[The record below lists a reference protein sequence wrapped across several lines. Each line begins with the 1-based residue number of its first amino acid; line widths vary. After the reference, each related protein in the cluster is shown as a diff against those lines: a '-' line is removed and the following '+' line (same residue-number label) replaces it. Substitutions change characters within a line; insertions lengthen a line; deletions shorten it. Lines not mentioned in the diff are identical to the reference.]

1 MSDNKPS
8 LKGIL
13 LSGTDRDLPD
23 VLPTGISRYTNFA
36 EMSIGNRSRLSSAF
50 DTIVGRTVAIKSLL
64 PSCAVDRR
72 HRRRFLREARV
83 TAQLQHPNTV
93 PVYDIGVDPDLGIY
107 FTMKRISGENLLQV
121 IRRLAQGDEE
131 AKVAFPL
138 RRLLDI
144 AINVAQSLAYSHVR
158 GVIHRD
164 IKPENIWV
172 GNFGEVIVLDW
183 GVAKVWGYPDELEEL
198 SPPTPTPLPEDGVEA
213 GPDPH
218 EPARLTTT
226 EGVDAASARGLD
238 ASSIAGRSGADMS
251 DVGSHTEVDLE
262 KDQLRTLTNNGQRL
276 GTPLYMS
283 PEQVRGSQFV
293 DDRTDMFS
301 LGVVLY
307 EMLTQKEPFRGR
319 SIEDTFHFI
328 QNWDPP
334 KPSSQVPFADIPPTL
349 DQVVLK
355 AMAKRADDRFQTMP
369 ELIGQLQAVMD
380 SLGGG

>member
-1 MSDNKPS
+1 MSDNQPS
-8 LKGIL
+8 MKGIL

-23 VLPTGISRYTNFA
+23 VLPAGISRYTNFA
-36 EMSIGNRSRLSSAF
+36 EMSLGNRSRLSSAF

-93 PVYDIGVDPDLGIY
+93 PVYDIGTDPELGIY

-121 IRRLAQGDEE
+121 IRRLSQRDEE
-131 AKVAFPL
+131 AKTAFPL

-183 GVAKVWGYPDELEEL
+183 GVAKVWGYPDELEDL
-198 SPPTPTPLPEDGVEA
+198 SPPTPTELAERGTSV
-213 GPDPH
+213 DP
-218 EPARLTTT
+218 ASTA
-226 EGVDAASARGLD
+226 VDLATM
-238 ASSIAGRSGADMS
+238 SGADLQQRAAVEPRTDSDMS
-251 DVGSHTEVDLE
+251 DVGSHSEDDLE

-334 KPSSQVPFADIPPTL
+334 KPSSQAPFADIPPAL
-349 DQVVLK
+349 DQVVIK
-355 AMAKRADDRFQTMP
+355 AIAKRADDRFQTMP
-369 ELIGQLQAVMD
+369 ELIAQLQAVMD
-380 SLGGG
+380 SLGSG

>member
-8 LKGIL
+8 MKGIL

-36 EMSIGNRSRLSSAF
+36 EMSVGNRSRLSSAF

-93 PVYDIGVDPDLGIY
+93 PVYDIGTDPDLGIY

-121 IRRLAQGDEE
+121 IRRLSQGDGE
-131 AKVAFPL
+131 ALAAFPL

-198 SPPTPTPLPEDGVEA
+198 SPPTPAELAE
-213 GPDPH
+213 
-218 EPARLTTT
+218 
-226 EGVDAASARGLD
+226 RGLSDEGSSSADDISASWEID
-238 ASSIAGRSGADMS
+238 AEHRAAIERRLGSDMS
-251 DVGSHTEVDLE
+251 DVGSHTEDDLE

-301 LGVVLY
+301 LGVVMY

-319 SIEDTFHFI
+319 SIEETFQFI

-334 KPSSQVPFADIPPTL
+334 KPSSQVPFADIPPAL
-349 DQVVLK
+349 DQVVSK
-355 AMAKRADDRFQTMP
+355 AIAKRADDRFQTMP
-369 ELIGQLQAVMD
+369 ELIAQLQTVMD
-380 SLGGG
+380 SLGSA

>member
-8 LKGIL
+8 MKGIL

-36 EMSIGNRSRLSSAF
+36 EMFVGNRSRLSSAF

-93 PVYDIGVDPDLGIY
+93 PVYDIGTDPELGIY

-121 IRRLAQGDEE
+121 IRRLAQRDEE
-131 AKVAFPL
+131 ARVAFPL

-183 GVAKVWGYPDELEEL
+183 GVAKVWGYPDELEDL
-198 SPPTPTPLPEDGVEA
+198 SPPTPTEQAEGGASFDSVGSIDEVVVEA
-213 GPDPH
+213 NAEEQRG
-218 EPARLTTT
+218 
-226 EGVDAASARGLD
+226 SAVECRRD
-238 ASSIAGRSGADMS
+238 SDMS
-251 DVGSHTEVDLE
+251 DVGSHTEDDLE

-334 KPSSQVPFADIPPTL
+334 KPSSQVPFADIPPAL
-349 DQVVLK
+349 DQVVIK
-355 AMAKRADDRFQTMP
+355 AMAKRADDRYQTMP
-369 ELIGQLQAVMD
+369 ELIAQLQAVMD
-380 SLGGG
+380 GLGGA

>member
-8 LKGIL
+8 MKGIL

-36 EMSIGNRSRLSSAF
+36 EMFVGNRSRLSSAF

-93 PVYDIGVDPDLGIY
+93 PVYDIGTDPELGIY

-121 IRRLAQGDEE
+121 IRRLAQRDEE
-131 AKVAFPL
+131 ARVAFPL

-183 GVAKVWGYPDELEEL
+183 GVAKVWGYPDELEDL
-198 SPPTPTPLPEDGVEA
+198 SPPTPSAPTDGGTGLESAGANDEVKVEA
-213 GPDPH
+213 SSE
-218 EPARLTTT
+218 EPRDSTV
-226 EGVDAASARGLD
+226 ECRRDS
-238 ASSIAGRSGADMS
+238 DMS
-251 DVGSHTEVDLE
+251 DVGSHTEDDLE

-334 KPSSQVPFADIPPTL
+334 KPSSQVPFADIPPAL
-349 DQVVLK
+349 DQVVIK
-355 AMAKRADDRFQTMP
+355 AMAKRADDRYQTMP
-369 ELIGQLQAVMD
+369 ELIAQLQAVMD
-380 SLGGG
+380 GLGGA